1 LARLN
6 ITVPDELYERVE
18 RWRDRINL
26 SKICQEAIARELSK
40 LEELP
45 DEVRNMQEALT
56 RLGREKATVERS
68 CFRQGVFD
76 GLEWARGAEY
86 AALRRWGERQGN
98 GAVEEALRGPAAESA
113 ARHEDESSWDAKP
126 YAEGWMAGVQ
136 QFWQRAKKNL

>member
-26 SKICQEAIARELSK
+26 SKVCQDAIARELDK
-40 LEELP
+40 LEHLP
-45 DEVRNMQEALT
+45 DEVQNMHEALT
-56 RLGREKATVERS
+56 RLGREKAKVERS
-68 CFRQGVFD
+68 CFRKGVFD

-86 AALRRWGERQGN
+86 GLLKRWGEHQGN

-113 ARHEDESSWDAKP
+113 SQHEDNPSWDARP